1 MDALFMRAVHHN
13 SRPLSHWE
21 GVLCQHGLSSVLPA
35 VKSSLGNLA
44 PSSSECGSHRPWAH
58 LRADKKL
65 KQSCHNTQKVTKRK
79 HTVPGYSVKP
89 P

>member
-1 MDALFMRAVHHN
+1 MQQQTRATGK
-13 SRPLSHWE
+13 
-21 GVLCQHGLSSVLPA
+21 GVLFLHGFSSVLPA

-44 PSSSECGSHRPWAH
+44 PSFPECGSHRPWAH

-79 HTVPGYSVKP
+79 HTVPGESVKTP
-89 P
+89 